1 MVTKATVTT
10 NTTDDRGRLAH
21 GVDQATAGAHDTIN
35 SVSDAARPAVER
47 MAVNAH
53 ELVDKVSGL
62 AGLAAETLGAK
73 GEQLNR
79 RQEKALGSAREY
91 IHQHPLASLGIA
103 MATGYALSRL
113 LSAR

>member
-10 NTTDDRGRLAH
+10 STTEGRGTLAH

-35 SVSDAARPAVER
+35 SVSDAARPAVDR
-47 MAVNAH
+47 MAINAH

-62 AGLAAETLGAK
+62 AGLAAETLGAR

-79 RQEKALGSAREY
+79 GQQKALGSAREY
-91 IHQHPLASLGIA
+91 LHQHPLASLGIA
-103 MATGYALSRL
+103 MATGYILSRL
-113 LSAR
+113 FSAR